1 MSNQALFA
9 DFYEFTMLRAYF
21 ELDLT
26 QTATFSLFVRKLPPV
41 RNFLLA
47 CGLSELLDDIEQLRL
62 GDEEIERLRSQSEFS
77 EPFLQWLRGFR
88 FLGDIVAMREGTPF
102 FDEEPILEVTA
113 SLPEAQFIETLILNR
128 IGSQTIF
135 ASKAARVVAAAK
147 GRPVSDYGARRAQGV
162 DAAIRGA
169 RAFFIAGVASTSNV
183 AGGLAY
189 GLPLAG
195 TMAHSFVE
203 ACVSE
208 RAAFEGFLKIF
219 PNATLLVDTYDTLAG
234 VENAITV
241 ARANGGDRGLRAI
254 RLDSGDLAALSRD
267 ARKRLDAAGL
277 SHVAIIASGGLDERA
292 IERLLAEGAPI
303 DAFGVGS
310 DMAASA
316 DAPTLDIAYKLTE
329 YAGEPRMKLSPGK
342 RSLPGKKQ
350 AFRQFEEGVAVRDVI
365 ALREENTEGE
375 PLLRPVMVG
384 GRRVEGAAITL
395 LESRDYARRAIA
407 ALPEGCQGLSAPSA
421 PYPVS
426 ISDKLARL
434 EEETRARLQRRCLD
448 GSA

>member
-1 MSNQALFA
+1 MSNKALFA

-26 QTATFSLFVRKLPPV
+26 QTATFSLFVRKLPQV
-41 RNFLLA
+41 RNYLLA
-47 CGLSELLDDIEQLRL
+47 CGSSELLDDIEQLRF
-62 GDEEIERLRSQSEFS
+62 GDEEIVRLRSQGEFS
-77 EPFLQWLRGFR
+77 EPFLHWLRGFR
-88 FLGDIVAMREGTPF
+88 FRGDIVAMREGTPF

-147 GRPVSDYGARRAQGV
+147 GRPVSDFGARRAQGI
-162 DAAIRGA
+162 DAAIRGG

-183 AGGLAY
+183 ASGLAY
-189 GLPLAG
+189 DLPLEG
-195 TMAHSFVE
+195 TMAHSFIE
-203 ACVSE
+203 ACASE

-234 VENAITV
+234 VDNAIAV
-241 ARANGGDRGLRAI
+241 AKANGEDRGFRAI
-254 RLDSGDLAALSRD
+254 RLDSGDLVTLSRG
-267 ARKRLDAAGL
+267 ARQRLDEAGL
-277 SHVAIIASGGLDERA
+277 AHVAIIASGGLDERA
-292 IERLLAEGAPI
+292 IERLLADGAPI

-329 YAGEPRMKLSPGK
+329 YAGEPRMKLSSGK
-342 RSLPGKKQ
+342 RSLPGRKQ
-350 AFRQFEEGVAVRDVI
+350 IFRQFKEGVAVRDVI
-365 ALREENTEGE
+365 GLREENLEGE
-375 PLLRPVMVG
+375 PLLRPVMTG
-384 GRRVEGAAITL
+384 GRRVESERVTL
-395 LESRDYARRAIA
+395 VESRNYAREAIA
-407 ALPEGCQGLSAPSA
+407 ALPQGLQGLASSPS
-421 PYPVS
+421 PYTVA

-434 EEETRARLQRRCLD
+434 EADARERLQRSRVS
-448 GSA
+448 GSG

>member
-1 MSNQALFA
+1 MAFFA

-21 ELDLT
+21 ELNLT

-47 CGLSELLDDIEQLRL
+47 CGLSELLDDLEQLRF
-62 GDEEIERLRSQSEFS
+62 GGEEIERLRSQSEFS

-88 FLGDIVAMREGTPF
+88 FRGDIVAMREGTPF

-135 ASKAARVVAAAK
+135 ASKAARIVAAAK
-147 GRPVSDYGARRAQGV
+147 GRPVSDFGARRAQGV

-169 RAFFIAGVASTSNV
+169 RAFFIAGVASTSSV

-189 GLPLAG
+189 GLPLEG

-208 RAAFEGFLKIF
+208 QAAFEGFLKIF

-241 ARANGGDRGLRAI
+241 AKAKGEGRGLRAI

-277 SHVAIIASGGLDERA
+277 SQVAIVASGGLDERA

-329 YAGEPRMKLSPGK
+329 YAGEPRMKLSSGK

-350 AFRQFEEGVAVRDVI
+350 VFRQLAEGVAVRDVI
-365 ALREENTEGE
+365 ALREENMQGE

-384 GRRVEGAAITL
+384 GRRVEGEGTTL
-395 LESRDYARRAIA
+395 VESRDYAREAIA
-407 ALPEGCQGLSAPSA
+407 ALPAERRALSAPPS
-421 PYPVS
+421 PFPVA

-434 EEETRARLQRRCLD
+434 EAETRERLQRR
-448 GSA
+448 

>member
-1 MSNQALFA
+1 MSSKALFA
-9 DFYEFTMLRAYF
+9 DFYELTMLRAYF

-26 QTATFSLFVRKLPPV
+26 QKATFSLFVRKMPRV

-47 CGLSELLDDIEQLRL
+47 CGLSELLEDIELL
-62 GDEEIERLRSQSEFS
+62 GFGDEEIEQLRSQREFPES
-77 EPFLQWLRGFR
+77 FLQWLRGFR
-88 FLGDIVAMREGTPF
+88 FRGDIVAMREGTPF

-135 ASKAARVVAAAK
+135 ASKAARVVGAAR
-147 GRPVSDYGARRAQGV
+147 GRPISDFGARRAQGI
-162 DAAIRGA
+162 DAAIHGA

-183 AGGLAY
+183 ASGLAY
-189 GLPLAG
+189 GLPLEG

-203 ACVSE
+203 ACASE
-208 RAAFEGFLKIF
+208 RAAFEGFLGIF

-234 VENAITV
+234 VENAIAV
-241 ARANGGDRGLRAI
+241 AKANGDGRGLRAI
-254 RLDSGDLAALSRD
+254 RLDSGDLAELSRA
-267 ARKRLDAAGL
+267 ARERLDAAGL

-292 IERLLAEGAPI
+292 IERLLARGAPI

-329 YAGEPRMKLSPGK
+329 YAGGPRMKLSSGK

-350 AFRQFEEGVAVRDVI
+350 VFRQFKEGVALRDVI
-365 ALREENTEGE
+365 ALREENLEGL
-375 PLLRPVMVG
+375 PLLHSVMVG
-384 GRRVEGAAITL
+384 GRRVESERVTL
-395 LESRDYARRAIA
+395 IETRDHARETMA
-407 ALPEGCQGLSAPSA
+407 ALPEGCRGLSAPSS
-421 PYPVS
+421 PYAVE
-426 ISDKLARL
+426 ISDELARL
-434 EEETRARLQRRCLD
+434 EEETRARLQRR
-448 GSA
+448 

>member
-1 MSNQALFA
+1 MSNKALFA

-21 ELDLT
+21 ELNLT
-26 QTATFSLFVRKLPPV
+26 QTATFSLFVRKLPEA

-47 CGLSELLDDIEQLRL
+47 CGLSELLDDIEALRF
-62 GDEEIERLRSQSEFS
+62 GDEEIEWLRSRGEFS
-77 EPFLQWLRGFR
+77 EPFLEWLRGFR
-88 FLGDIVAMREGTPF
+88 FRGDIVAMREGTPF

-113 SLPEAQFIETLILNR
+113 SLPEAQFIETLILNQ

-147 GRPVSDYGARRAQGV
+147 GRPVSDFGARRAQGI

-183 AGGLAY
+183 ASGLAY
-189 GLPLAG
+189 GLPLEG

-203 ACVSE
+203 ACGSE
-208 RAAFEGFLKIF
+208 RAAFEDFTDIF
-219 PNATLLVDTYDTLAG
+219 PNATLLVDTYDTLGG
-234 VENAITV
+234 VENAIAV
-241 ARANGGDRGLRAI
+241 AKGGNRGFRAV
-254 RLDSGDLAALSRD
+254 RLDSGDLAALSRG
-267 ARKRLDAAGL
+267 ARRKLDEAGL

-329 YAGEPRMKLSPGK
+329 YAGEPRMKLSSGK
-342 RSLPGKKQ
+342 RSLPGRKQ
-350 AFRQFEEGVAVRDVI
+350 LFRQCKDGVAVRDVI
-365 ALREENTEGE
+365 ALREENIEGE
-375 PLLRPVMVG
+375 PLLRPVMIG
-384 GRRVEGAAITL
+384 GRRVEGERVTL
-395 LESRDYARRAIA
+395 VESRDYAREAIA
-407 ALPEGCQGLSAPSA
+407 ALPAERRALSAPLT
-421 PYPVS
+421 PFPVA

-434 EEETRARLQRRCLD
+434 EEETRQRLQRR
-448 GSA
+448 